1 MAYRAVIGIDWRII
15 VTKAGRFGTR
25 RTNGSVKLSSDR

>member
-15 VTKAGRFGTR
+15 VTETR
-25 RTNGSVKLSSDR
+25 RLETRGANESVKLSSDR